1 MYWIDERFSQRL
13 TFETERESGDSRSS
27 FFNSLF
33 TKHYSSDMTRRNIK
47 LGPNFFSV
55 EILQHSCRFLKTTWR
70 FGFSY
75 YGRVTTQNA
84 SKRRVFTALFLVNKR
99 SSDISRA
106 SKPRKRFRCSERY
119 ETPPQAHG
127 GFMSHLGFVDP
138 LRRDVRL
145 LGSFSLH
152 LFLASP
158 SSSQGISLKFGSFSI
173 TNAMLGLNETLDAM
187 SLQSCSCLFCPKVG

>member
-1 MYWIDERFSQRL
+1 MKQSERAEIQGALSLIAFLRSIIVPIWLGAILNSAQ
-13 TFETERESGDSRSS
+13 TFSRS
-27 FFNSLF
+27 
-33 TKHYSSDMTRRNIK
+33 KYYSIRA
-47 LGPNFFSV
+47 V
-55 EILQHSCRFLKTTWR
+55 FLKTTWR

-127 GFMSHLGFVDP
+127 GSMSHLGFVDP

-158 SSSQGISLKFGSFSI
+158 SSPQGPSLV
-173 TNAMLGLNETLDAM
+173 LH
-187 SLQSCSCLFCPKVG
+187 